1 MPPTF
6 FEVSLQTGAPT
17 AVSPGST
24 EVPSTI
30 VPAVT
35 EAPTAAPAEA
45 QWFTKTET
53 DATGKEW
60 TIVPGPDG
68 SPVDAESLTNGTT
81 INLVRRSMLT
91 NDVLTDVPPTAD
103 NFIQYSFYRMKGVTD
118 QPFSHITENN
128 DSYVQAYAPG
138 DKNAIDYGNN
148 WPSLDENI
156 IWNLAV
162 RWKHPAVD
170 FANFPA
176 YSTANGNT
184 LAPDVNQLVKDLAN
198 NKVILPIDLPG
209 GTKYYN
215 AHDATIIQV
224 PMASLASDP
233 EAFGSFLKF
242 KYAVVDGG
250 DSQANP
256 GKLVIYEAVPAGYLN
271 PEKTD
276 VTLFG
281 PYYYALMD
289 RSLANADSADF
300 ITDDMSLPRR
310 HGSTL
315 TAAAF
320 SDLQSQIEYHAMYGD
335 AYNGKPAFWTT
346 SK

>member
-1 MPPTF
+1 
-6 FEVSLQTGAPT
+6 
-17 AVSPGST
+17 
-24 EVPSTI
+24 
-30 VPAVT
+30 
-35 EAPTAAPAEA
+35 
-45 QWFTKTET
+45 
-53 DATGKEW
+53 
-60 TIVPGPDG
+60 
-68 SPVDAESLTNGTT
+68 
-81 INLVRRSMLT
+81 MLT

-289 RSLANADSADF
+289 RSIANADSADF

-320 SDLQSQIEYHAMYGD
+320 SDLQSQIEYMALYGD
-335 AYNGKPAFWTT
+335 ARNGKPAFWTT